1 MIDRFSNDVVFFF
14 FIRVVDHYRP
24 KVYVDMWGPSSE
36 SGLSLCLMPQ
46 FKAIC
51 QLD

>member
-36 SGLSLCLMPQ
+36 SGLSLRSEEHTSELQ
-46 FKAIC
+46 SR
-51 QLD
+51 